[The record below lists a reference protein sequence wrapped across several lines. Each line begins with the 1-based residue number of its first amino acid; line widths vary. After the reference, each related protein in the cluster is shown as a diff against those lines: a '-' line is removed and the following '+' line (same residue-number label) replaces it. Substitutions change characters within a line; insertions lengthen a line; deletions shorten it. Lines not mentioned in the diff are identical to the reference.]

1 MENCFYIFVICLAN
15 KIYLSHIFG
24 CNLPQ
29 VKLVEQ
35 VSSVQLYR
43 RGMMRIPRIR
53 LGSVY
58 FANKVLILLYPEI
71 RPGHIQIWP
80 DRTLPLEHT
89 QYVFFSS
96 NDALILYEL
105 DMLNL
110 RQVKKYVYSHDNLFF
125 YPYNYYTFNSI
136 YDSIIPSFKC
146 YFYTTVIKLSIFE
159 SETFKIFKCYT
170 VYRRERLY
178 TSNINIMINT
188 RNRFQQAY

>member
-1 MENCFYIFVICLAN
+1 MENCFYIFVTSLAN
-15 KIYLSHIFG
+15 KIHLSHIFG

-43 RGMMRIPRIR
+43 HGTMRIPRIR

-58 FANKVLILLYPEI
+58 FANKVLILLYQEI

-80 DRTLPLEHT
+80 DRTLQLEHT

-96 NDALILYEL
+96 NALILYEL

-110 RQVKKYVYSHDNLFF
+110 RQVNNIYILMIIYFF
-125 YPYNYYTFNSI
+125 
-136 YDSIIPSFKC
+136 
-146 YFYTTVIKLSIFE
+146 LSI
-159 SETFKIFKCYT
+159 
-170 VYRRERLY
+170 
-178 TSNINIMINT
+178 
-188 RNRFQQAY
+188 